1 MSSGLNQFLFGRYE
15 NRDIREAQKGK
26 ALIVLYF
33 PIALLLFAD
42 ALMLVFVT
50 GRPFTDTIV
59 LGIFV
64 LEIILFI
71 SFWLTR
77 LGYINISSHIM
88 LLTLYAVLA
97 VVLGSFDATTISG
110 KNATSVTDTIVFV
123 FPTVALASL
132 ITNRISVAL
141 YSIISLV
148 MIVLFGVYCYNAGFI
163 DTSAF
168 IDYLMDNCICLVI
181 LGIVCVTIL
190 TNVIKS
196 HKSLEDAMHNITS
209 KNEKIGDLLG
219 HANSVAV
226 KLAHSTGQMATTAER
241 FSHGTQSQA
250 ASLEEI
256 TSSVEEVASSG
267 EAVYDMTRKQS
278 NLAMKAH
285 DDMERLYQIVTEV
298 GSKVTDAL
306 EIRNRLNGLV
316 EKSKEEIQAVLVVV
330 STAISKYRDAQNTT
344 NIIEDISDKI
354 NLLSLNAAIEAAR
367 AGENGRGF
375 AVVADEVGKLAENT
389 TSNLK
394 SINTMFEASNTEINR
409 VYNRLEQFID
419 SLNRMVEHISDFGSH
434 IDLVMDM
441 AHQDL
446 TLNESTRTSL
456 QSVIDGMTAVL
467 NATGEQKTA
476 MDEIARNISHI
487 NSSTQEVAMG
497 SMELTNTSK
506 ELEETARELMNLS
519 DTAN

>member
-1 MSSGLNQFLFGRYE
+1 MSSGLNRFLFGRYE
-15 NRDIREAQKGK
+15 NRDIRETQKGK
-26 ALIVLYF
+26 AMIVLYF

-42 ALMLVFVT
+42 AILLVSVQ
-50 GRPFTDTIV
+50 GRQITDTIV
-59 LGIFV
+59 VGIFV
-64 LEIILFI
+64 VELILFL

-77 LGYINISSHIM
+77 LGHINISSHIM

-97 VVLGSFDATTISG
+97 VVLVSFDVKTITG
-110 KNATSVTDTIVFV
+110 KNATGVTDTIVFV
-123 FPTVALASL
+123 FPIIALATL
-132 ITNRISVAL
+132 ITNRVSVAF
-141 YSIISLV
+141 YSAVSLA
-148 MIVLFGVYCYNAGFI
+148 MTVLFGIYNKNAGLI
-163 DTSAF
+163 DTPTF
-168 IDYLMDNCICLVI
+168 IDYLMDNCICLSI
-181 LGIVCVTIL
+181 MGIICITIL

-196 HKSLEDAMHNITS
+196 HRSLEGAMHNITS

-226 KLAHSTGQMATTAER
+226 KLAHSTGLMAVTAER
-241 FSHGTQSQA
+241 FSHGSQSQA

-267 EAVYDMTRKQS
+267 EAVHDMTRRQS
-278 NLAMKAH
+278 DLAMKAH
-285 DDMERLYQIVTEV
+285 DDMEQLYHIVTEV
-298 GSKVTDAL
+298 GGKVTDAL

-375 AVVADEVGKLAENT
+375 AVVADEVGKLAEST
-389 TSNLK
+389 SSNLK
-394 SINTMFEASNTEINR
+394 SINAMFEASNTEINR

-419 SLNRMVEHISDFGSH
+419 SLNGMIDHISEFGSR
-434 IDLVMDM
+434 IDLVMEM
-441 AHQDL
+441 AHRDL
-446 TLNESTRTSL
+446 DLNRATRESL
-456 QSVIDGMTAVL
+456 QGVINGMSAVM

-487 NSSTQEVAMG
+487 NSSTQEVALG
-497 SMELTNTSK
+497 SMELSNTSK
-506 ELEETARELMNLS
+506 ELEETAKELIGLA
-519 DTAN
+519 DTVN

>member
-1 MSSGLNQFLFGRYE
+1 MTSGLNQFLFGRYA
-15 NRDIREAQKGK
+15 NRDIRDTQKGK
-26 ALIVLYF
+26 AMMVLYF
-33 PIALLLFAD
+33 PISLLLLAD
-42 ALMLVFVT
+42 AIMLVFVQ
-50 GRPFTDTIV
+50 GRQITDNIV
-59 LGIFV
+59 IGIFFI
-64 LEIILFI
+64 EIILFL

-77 LGYINISSHIM
+77 FGHIKISSHIM
-88 LLTLYAVLA
+88 LFALYAVLA
-97 VVLGSFDATTISG
+97 VVLVSFDATTITG
-110 KNATSVTDTIVFV
+110 KNVTGVTDTIVFF
-123 FPTVALASL
+123 FPIITLATL
-132 ITNRISVAL
+132 ISNRISVAI
-141 YSIISLV
+141 YTVISLV
-148 MIVLFGVYCYNAGFI
+148 MTVLFGLYCMNTGLI
-163 DTSAF
+163 DTPTF
-168 IDYLMDNCICLVI
+168 IDYMMDNCICLGIMGIICFTI
-181 LGIVCVTIL
+181 LG
-190 TNVIKS
+190 NVIKS
-196 HKSLEDAMHNITS
+196 HKSLKEAMHNITS

-219 HANSVAV
+219 HANNVAV
-226 KLAHSTGQMATTAER
+226 KLAHSTGRMAITAEH

-250 ASLEEI
+250 ASLQEI

-267 EAVYDMTRKQS
+267 EAVYVMTRKQS
-278 NLAMKAH
+278 DLTMKAH
-285 DDMERLYQIVTEV
+285 DDIEQLYQIVTQV
-298 GSKVTDAL
+298 GNKVTEAL

-375 AVVADEVGKLAENT
+375 AVVADEVGKLAEST
-389 TSNLK
+389 SSNLK

-419 SLNRMVEHISDFGSH
+419 SLNSMIDHISDFGCH
-434 IDLVMDM
+434 IDLVMEM

-446 TLNESTRTSL
+446 NLNQATRESL
-456 QSVIDGMTAVL
+456 QSVINGMSIVL

-497 SMELTNTSK
+497 SLELSNTSK
-506 ELEETARELMNLS
+506 ELEETAKELMSLS
-519 DTAN
+519 GSVN